1 MSVSRVGA
9 YFVSQVGILHPQGG
23 HSPILENGAFLAVVL
38 NNQGHGCMADGAL
51 RLASSAVTLSQHS
64 FGSSLATT

>member
-1 MSVSRVGA
+1 VIRVGD
-9 YFVSQVGILHPQGG
+9 YFVSQVGILHPQVG

-51 RLASSAVTLSQHS
+51 RLVSSTATLCQQS
-64 FGSSLATT
+64 FRSSLATT